1 MADALDIKLT
11 LADVQEM
18 APEALLTL
26 YTKVSQ
32 SRADMRV
39 ERDSYHAAAS
49 ELRTQLESSRWGAV
63 LKAAELERSH
73 SALALVALRVI
84 EGGLLP
90 NFKGDPQ

>member
-26 YTKVSQ
+26 Y
-32 SRADMRV
+32 
-39 ERDSYHAAAS
+39 
-49 ELRTQLESSRWGAV
+49 TQLESSRWGAV